1 MNIYTIELTDV
12 EVKALEYVAIS
23 VQDWMENAVKGR
35 CQAAMQEI
43 FQMEYQRMMADPNI
57 TQMPANLETFVE
69 QADVKSLA
77 ERVAEQQEPN
87 DGPADS

>member
-1 MNIYTIELTDV
+1 MNIYTIELTDI

-23 VQDWMENAVKGR
+23 AQDWIENAVKGR

-43 FQMEYQRMMADPNI
+43 FQMEYQRMMADPNV

-69 QADVKSLA
+69 QANIESLA
-77 ERVAEQQEPN
+77 QRVANQQPLN
-87 DGPADS
+87 DGPTGS